1 MKPHAGM
8 SAISYQ
14 QSDASYRADPGQAQ
28 SYVKHILKSPAHY
41 KAALGRKFSP
51 TLSMQIGSALHC
63 LVLEGEEQFNRDF
76 ILKPDDISLTTVK
89 GKEWRAENKGK
100 TILSKTDQF
109 ASWDAVHGMADSL
122 RRLEWFNPNQKDYR
136 KFNELSLYWEADELD
151 CKCRL
156 DRLILE
162 DDKAIILD
170 LKTTDSVDSK
180 DFLKKVIGSMN
191 YLFQAAW
198 YVEGTQA
205 AFKVPASFV
214 FVGIERTAPYAT
226 KVFEISEEMIWEGLQ
241 QTTAARQ
248 LLVECQRGRHWEPP
262 AIEHEVLT
270 LPPWFAS
277 PVASAKMMAEQAETN
292 NALDV
297 FEVLI

>member
-1 MKPHAGM
+1 MVVPAT
-8 SAISYQ
+8 AISYE
-14 QSDASYRADPGQAQ
+14 QSDASYRADPGYAQ

-41 KAALGRKFSP
+41 QAATKRKFSP
-51 TLSMQIGSALHC
+51 TISMQIGSALHC
-63 LVLEGEEQFNRDF
+63 LVLEGKEQFDRGF
-76 ILKPDDISLTTVK
+76 VLKPDDISLTTSK
-89 GKEWRAENKGK
+89 GKEWRAEQKGK
-100 TILSKTDQF
+100 TILSKTDQY
-109 ASWDAVHGMADSL
+109 ASWDAVHGMAESL
-122 RRLEWFNPNQKDYR
+122 QRLEWFDPAQKDYR
-136 KFNELSLYWEADELD
+136 KFNELSLYWEADGLD

-156 DRLILE
+156 DRLVFE
-162 DDKAIILD
+162 DDRAIILD

-205 AFKVPASFV
+205 AYKMPASFV

-226 KVFEISEEMIWEGLQ
+226 KIFEVSEEMIYEGLQ
-241 QTTAARQ
+241 QTATARN
-248 LLVECQRGRHWEPP
+248 LLAECLKSKTWEPP

-277 PVASAKMMAEQAETN
+277 PVEGAKMMAEQAEVD
-292 NALDV
+292 NAFSV
-297 FEVLI
+297 FEMSL